1 LKRLNEDV
9 TFQGGNVSTATA
21 RRLRKPLVS
30 ALALAGV
37 GVLVLAGCSGGGDSG
52 SGSGENP
59 TTFEFLKNAENTTTE
74 PILQALAD
82 DTCSAEEEAA
92 PLEINSIPQ
101 ADLDAQVQL
110 LATQDG
116 LPPMFSAG
124 GNPAEGAKLW
134 EAGYLVDF
142 DKALTELGVRDKVSD
157 GAVSTI
163 EKLYGGAFNFLPYQY
178 NIEGIFYN
186 KAIFEENGWAVPE
199 TWDDL
204 LTVAGEAKAA
214 GLTAF
219 AASGEQ
225 GWPLTRLVS
234 GYIFRSLGPDAMQAV
249 ADGDAKLTDP
259 EYVAAAQQIADL
271 GAAGYFGDNVASLD
285 YDAASNEFL
294 TGKAAMIYMG
304 SWLLGNI
311 NSDANQIG
319 ADNVGFMPFPAVDG
333 GAGSI
338 DEYPSNV
345 GLPATF
351 NAKTYAADNNVGAWL
366 KCITENYGNEALEQ
380 GQITGFVADD
390 TSIELPAISQTIK
403 DTIDTSTDSVLW
415 FEALFNAK
423 ASSISSTNAA
433 LLVTGQMTPEEF
445 MTAVQTALDEG

>member
-1 LKRLNEDV
+1 
-9 TFQGGNVSTATA
+9 
-21 RRLRKPLVS
+21 
-30 ALALAGV
+30 
-37 GVLVLAGCSGGGDSG
+37 
-52 SGSGENP
+52 
-59 TTFEFLKNAENTTTE
+59 
-74 PILQALAD
+74 
-82 DTCSAEEEAA
+82 
-92 PLEINSIPQ
+92 
-101 ADLDAQVQL
+101 
-110 LATQDG
+110 
-116 LPPMFSAG
+116 
-124 GNPAEGAKLW
+124 
-134 EAGYLVDF
+134 
-142 DKALTELGVRDKVSD
+142 
-157 GAVSTI
+157 
-163 EKLYGGAFNFLPYQY
+163 
-178 NIEGIFYN
+178 
-186 KAIFEENGWAVPE
+186 
-199 TWDDL
+199 
-204 LTVAGEAKAA
+204 
-214 GLTAF
+214 
-219 AASGEQ
+219 
-225 GWPLTRLVS
+225 LVS
-234 GYIFRSLGPDAMQAV
+234 GYIFRSLGPDAMQKV

-259 EYVAAAQQIADL
+259 EYVAAAKQIADL

-285 YDAASNEFL
+285 YDAATNEFL

-366 KCITENYGNEALEQ
+366 KCITENYGNEALKQ

-433 LLVTGQMTPEEF
+433 LLVTGQMSPEDF
-445 MTAVQTALDEG
+445 MKAVQDALDQG

>member
-1 LKRLNEDV
+1 
-9 TFQGGNVSTATA
+9 VSTATA

-52 SGSGENP
+52 GGSGENP

-82 DTCSAEEEAA
+82 DACSAEEKAA

-142 DKALTELGVRDKVSD
+142 DKALTDLGVRDKVSD

-214 GLTAF
+214 GLNPF

-259 EYVAAAQQIADL
+259 EYVAAAKQIADL

-285 YDAASNEFL
+285 YDAATNEFL

-366 KCITENYGNEALEQ
+366 KCITENYGNEALKQ

-403 DTIDTSTDSVLW
+403 ETIDTSTDSVLW

-445 MTAVQTALDEG
+445 MTAVQTALDQG

>member
-1 LKRLNEDV
+1 
-9 TFQGGNVSTATA
+9 VSTATA

-52 SGSGENP
+52 GGSGENP

-82 DTCSAEEEAA
+82 DVCSAEEEAA

-142 DKALTELGVRDKVSD
+142 DEALTDLGVRDKVSD

-271 GAAGYFGDNVASLD
+271 GAQGYFGDNVASLD

-319 ADNVGFMPFPAVDG
+319 ADNVGFMPFPAVEG

-351 NAKTYAADNNVGAWL
+351 NAKTYSADNNVGAWL
-366 KCITENYGNEALEQ
+366 KCITENYGNEALKQ

-403 DTIDTSTDSVLW
+403 ETIDTSTDSVLW

-433 LLVTGQMTPEEF
+433 LLVTGQMTAEEF
-445 MTAVQTALDEG
+445 MTVVQDALDQG

>member
-1 LKRLNEDV
+1 M
-9 TFQGGNVSTATA
+9 FTAER
-21 RRLRKPLVS
+21 RRLRKPLLGTA
-30 ALALAGV
+30 ALVGA

-52 SGSGENP
+52 GGENP
-59 TTFEFLKNAENTTTE
+59 TTLEFLKNAENTTTQ
-74 PILQALAD
+74 PVLDALAANQ
-82 DTCSAEEEAA
+82 CEAENEAA
-92 PLEINSIPQ
+92 PLEVNSIPQ
-101 ADLDAQVQL
+101 AELDAQVQL

-124 GNPAEGAKLW
+124 GNPAEGAKLAD
-134 EAGYLVDF
+134 AGYLVDF
-142 DKALTELGVRDKVSD
+142 DAALTELGVRDKVAE

-163 EKLYGGAFNFLPYQY
+163 KKLYGGDFTFLPFQY

-186 KAIFEENGWAVPE
+186 KAIFEENGWDVPE

-204 LTVAGEAKAA
+204 VTVAGEAQAA
-214 GLTAF
+214 GLTPF

-234 GYIFRSLGPDAMQAV
+234 GYLFRSLGPDALQKV
-249 ADGDAKLTDP
+249 ADGEAKLTDP
-259 EYVAAAQQIADL
+259 DYVAAAQAIADL
-271 GAAGYFGDNVASLD
+271 GADGYFGDNVASLD
-285 YDAASNEFL
+285 YDAATNEFL

-311 NSDANQIG
+311 NGDGNEIG
-319 ADNVGFMPFPAVDG
+319 ADNVGFMKFPAVEG

-351 NAKTYAADNNVGAWL
+351 NAKTYSADNNVGAWL
-366 KCITENYGNEALEQ
+366 KCITANYGTEALKQ
-380 GQITGFVADD
+380 GQITGFISDEPAD
-390 TSIELPAISQTIK
+390 LPAISQTVADEIA
-403 DTIDTSTDSVLW
+403 TATDSVLW

-433 LLVTGQMTPEEF
+433 LLVTGQLSAEEF
-445 MTAVQTALDEG
+445 MTLVQNALDEG

>member
-1 LKRLNEDV
+1 M
-9 TFQGGNVSTATA
+9 AA
-21 RRLRKPLVS
+21 
-30 ALALAGV
+30 V
-37 GVLVLAGCSGGGDSG
+37 GS
-52 SGSGENP
+52 ENP
-59 TTFEFLKNAENTTTE
+59 TTLEFLKNAENTTTE

-82 DTCSAEEEAA
+82 DVCSAEEEAA

-142 DKALTELGVRDKVSD
+142 DEALTELGVRDKVAD

-259 EYVAAAQQIADL
+259 EYVDAAQQIADL
-271 GAAGYFGDNVASLD
+271 GAAGLLRRQRRLARLRRRLQRVPHRQGRDDLHGQL
-285 YDAASNEFL
+285 AAGQHQQRRQPDRRRQRRIHAVPGRRRRRRFDRRVPVERRSARDLRRED
-294 TGKAAMIYMG
+294 
-304 SWLLGNI
+304 LLGRQQRRRV
-311 NSDANQIG
+311 AEVHHRELRQRG
-319 ADNVGFMPFPAVDG
+319 AQ
-333 GAGSI
+333 AGP
-338 DEYPSNV
+338 DHR
-345 GLPATF
+345 LRRR
-351 NAKTYAADNNVGAWL
+351 
-366 KCITENYGNEALEQ
+366 
-380 GQITGFVADD
+380 
-390 TSIELPAISQTIK
+390 
-403 DTIDTSTDSVLW
+403 
-415 FEALFNAK
+415 
-423 ASSISSTNAA
+423 
-433 LLVTGQMTPEEF
+433 
-445 MTAVQTALDEG
+445 

>member
-1 LKRLNEDV
+1 M
-9 TFQGGNVSTATA
+9 FTAER
-21 RRLRKPLVS
+21 RRLRKPMLATAALVGTG
-30 ALALAGV
+30 A
-37 GVLVLAGCSGGGDSG
+37 LVLTGCAGGGG
-52 SGSGENP
+52 SAGSDP
-59 TTFEFLKNAENTTTE
+59 DALEFLKNAENTTTE
-74 PILQALAD
+74 PVLRALAD
-82 DTCSAEEEAA
+82 SVCSDQEAA
-92 PLEINSIPQ
+92 MPLEVNSIPQ
-101 ADLDAQVQL
+101 AELDAQVQL

-134 EAGYLVDF
+134 DAGYLLDF
-142 DKALTELGVRDKVSD
+142 DEALTDLGVRDKVAE

-163 EKLYGGAFNFLPYQY
+163 EKLYGGAFNFLPFQY

-186 KAIFEENGWAVPE
+186 TAMFEENGWAVPE

-204 LTVAGEAKAA
+204 VALADDVEAA
-214 GLTAF
+214 GYTPF

-234 GYIFRSLGPDAMQAV
+234 GYLFRSLGPDALQKV
-249 ADGDAKLTDP
+249 ADGEAKLTDP
-259 EYVAAAQQIADL
+259 EYIEGAAAIADL
-271 GAAGYFGDNVASLD
+271 GAAGYFGDNVTSLD
-285 YDAASNEFL
+285 YDAATNEFL
-294 TGKAAMIYMG
+294 TGNAAMIYMG

-319 ADNVGFMPFPAVDG
+319 ADSVGFMKFPAVSG

-351 NAKTYAADNNVGAWL
+351 GANTYTDGVADWL
-366 KCITENYGNEALEQ
+366 GCIVENYGNEALQQ
-380 GQITGFVADD
+380 GQITGFIADEPAD
-390 TSIELPAISQTIK
+390 LPAISQTVADEIA
-403 DTIDTSTDSVLW
+403 TATDSVLW

-423 ASSISSTNAA
+423 ASNISSTNAA
-433 LLVTGQMTPEEF
+433 LLVTGQITPEEF
-445 MTAVQTALDEG
+445 MTLVQDALDEG

>member
-1 LKRLNEDV
+1 
-9 TFQGGNVSTATA
+9 VSTATA

-37 GVLVLAGCSGGGDSG
+37 GVLVLAGCSGGGDNG
-52 SGSGENP
+52 GGSGENP
-59 TTFEFLKNAENTTTE
+59 TTLEFLKNAENTTTE
-74 PILQALAD
+74 PVLQALAD
-82 DTCSAEEEAA
+82 DACSAEEEAA

-101 ADLDAQVQL
+101 AELDAQVQL

-142 DKALTELGVRDKVSD
+142 DKALTELGVRDKVAE

-204 LTVAGEAKAA
+204 LTVAEQAKAA

-311 NSDANQIG
+311 NSDANTIG

-366 KCITENYGNEALEQ
+366 KCITENYGNEALKQ
-380 GQITGFVADD
+380 GQITGFIADEPAD
-390 TSIELPAISQTIK
+390 LPAISQTIA
-403 DTIDTSTDSVLW
+403 DEISTATDSVLW

-423 ASSISSTNAA
+423 ASSVSSTNAA
-433 LLVTGQMTPEEF
+433 LLVTGQLSAEEF
-445 MTAVQTALDEG
+445 MNLVQTALDEG

>member
-1 LKRLNEDV
+1 MF
-9 TFQGGNVSTATA
+9 TAQG
-21 RRLRKPLVS
+21 RRLRGPIAGTA
-30 ALALAGV
+30 ALIGAS
-37 GVLVLAGCSGGGDSG
+37 VLVLAGCSGGGGGGGGNVEAPS
-52 SGSGENP
+52 SL
-59 TTFEFLKNAENTTTE
+59 EFLKNAENTTTE
-74 PILQALAD
+74 PVLDALVAGS
-82 DTCSAEEEAA
+82 CEAENDAM
-92 PLEINSIPQ
+92 PLEVSSIPQ
-101 ADLDAQVQL
+101 AELDAQIQL

-124 GNPAEGAKLW
+124 GNPAEGAKLA
-134 EAGYLVDF
+134 EGGYLVDF
-142 DKALTELGVRDKVSD
+142 DEALEELGVRDKVAE

-163 EKLYGGAFNFLPYQY
+163 KKLYGGEFTFLPFQY

-186 KAIFEENGWAVPE
+186 KAVFEENGWDVPE

-204 LTVAGEAKAA
+204 LTVAGEAKSA

-234 GYIFRSLGPDAMQAV
+234 GYLFRSLGADALQKV

-259 EYVAAAQQIADL
+259 EYVEAAQAIADL
-271 GAAGYFGDNVASLD
+271 GAEGYFGSNVASLD

-311 NSDANQIG
+311 NGDGNQIG
-319 ADNVGFMPFPAVDG
+319 ADNVGFFKFPAVDG

-351 NAKTYAADNNVGAWL
+351 NAATYSADNGVGDWL
-366 KCITENYGNEALEQ
+366 GCIVENYGTEALKQ
-380 GQITGFVADD
+380 GQITGFISDEEAD
-390 TSIELPAISQTIK
+390 LPEISQTVADEIA
-403 DTIDTSTDSVLW
+403 TATDSVLW

-433 LLVTGQMTPEEF
+433 LLATGQLSAEEF
-445 MTAVQTALDEG
+445 MKLVQDALDAG

>member
-1 LKRLNEDV
+1 M
-9 TFQGGNVSTATA
+9 FTAER
-21 RRLRKPLVS
+21 RRLRKPLIGAAALVS
-30 ALALAGV
+30 A
-37 GVLVLAGCSGGGDSG
+37 GVLVLAGCSGGGG
-52 SGSGENP
+52 SNGGGEDP
-59 TTFEFLKNAENTTTE
+59 ATLEFLKNAENTTTQ
-74 PILQALAD
+74 PVLDALAAGACE
-82 DTCSAEEEAA
+82 TQNEAM
-92 PLEINSIPQ
+92 PLEVNSIPQ
-101 ADLDAQVQL
+101 AELDAQVQL

-134 EAGYLVDF
+134 EAGYLLDF
-142 DKALTELGVRDKVSD
+142 DEALTELGVRDKVAE

-163 EKLYGGAFNFLPYQY
+163 EKLYGGAFNFLPFQY

-186 KAIFEENGWAVPE
+186 KAVFEENGWEVPE

-204 LTVAGEAKAA
+204 LTVAAEAQDA
-214 GLTAF
+214 GLTPF

-234 GYIFRSLGPDAMQAV
+234 GYLFRSLGPDALQKV
-249 ADGDAKLTDP
+249 ADGEAKLTDP
-259 EYVAAAQQIADL
+259 EYVEAAAAIADL
-271 GAAGYFGDNVASLD
+271 GAQGYFGDNVASLD

-294 TGKAAMIYMG
+294 TGNAAMIYMG

-311 NSDANQIG
+311 NGEGNQIG
-319 ADNVGFMPFPAVDG
+319 ADNVGFFKFPAVDG

-351 NAKTYAADNNVGAWL
+351 GAKTYTEGVGEWL
-366 KCITENYGNEALEQ
+366 KCITENYGNEALKQ
-380 GQITGFVADD
+380 GQITGFIADEPAD
-390 TSIELPAISQTIK
+390 LPAISQTIA
-403 DTIDTSTDSVLW
+403 DEIATATDSVLW

-423 ASSISSTNAA
+423 ASSVSSTNAA
-433 LLVTGQMTPEEF
+433 LLVTGQLSPEEF
-445 MTAVQTALDEG
+445 MTLVQNALDEG

>member
-1 LKRLNEDV
+1 M
-9 TFQGGNVSTATA
+9 FTAER
-21 RRLRKPLVS
+21 RRLRKPLIGAAALLGAS
-30 ALALAGV
+30 ALI
-37 GVLVLAGCSGGGDSG
+37 LAGCSGGGDSG
-52 SGSGENP
+52 GTEDVKSL
-59 TTFEFLKNAENTTTE
+59 EFLKNAENTTTE
-74 PILQALAD
+74 PVLQALAD
-82 DTCSAEEEAA
+82 NECTDENKAL
-92 PLEINSIPQ
+92 PLEVNSIPQ

-116 LPPMFSAG
+116 LPAMFSAG
-124 GNPAEGAKLW
+124 GNPAEGAKL
-134 EAGYLVDF
+134 ADNNYLVDF
-142 DKALTELGVRDKVSD
+142 DKALTELGVRDKIAE

-163 EKLYGGAFNFLPYQY
+163 EKLYGGKFTFLPFQY

-186 KAIFEENGWAVPE
+186 KQVFEENGWEVPE

-204 LTVAGEAKAA
+204 LTIADEAKAA
-214 GLTAF
+214 GLTPF

-234 GYIFRSLGPDAMQAV
+234 GYLFRTLGADALQKV

-259 EYVAAAQQIADL
+259 EYVEAAAAIADL
-271 GAAGYFGDNVASLD
+271 GAKGYFGDNVASLD

-311 NSDANQIG
+311 NGDGNQIG
-319 ADNVGFMPFPAVDG
+319 ADNVGFFKFPSVDG
-333 GAGSI
+333 GKGSI

-351 NAKTYAADNNVGAWL
+351 NAKTYSKDNGVGDWL
-366 KCITENYGNEALEQ
+366 KCIATNYGNEALKQ
-380 GQITGFVADD
+380 GQITGFIADED
-390 TSIELPAISQTIK
+390 VELPAISQTIADEISSAK
-403 DTIDTSTDSVLW
+403 DSVLW

-423 ASSISSTNAA
+423 ASNISSTNAA
-433 LLVTGQMTPEEF
+433 LLVTGQLSPEEF
-445 MTAVQTALDEG
+445 MKLVQDALDQG

>member
-1 LKRLNEDV
+1 M
-9 TFQGGNVSTATA
+9 FTAER
-21 RRLRKPLVS
+21 RRLRGPLVGAA
-30 ALALAGV
+30 ALIGAS
-37 GVLVLAGCSGGGDSG
+37 VLVLAGCSGGGGQGGTAEAPS
-52 SGSGENP
+52 
-59 TTFEFLKNAENTTTE
+59 TLEFLKNAENTTTQ
-74 PILQALAD
+74 PVLDALASGSCK
-82 DTCSAEEEAA
+82 TEAEAM
-92 PLEINSIPQ
+92 PLEVNSIPQ
-101 ADLDAQVQL
+101 AELDAQVQL

-124 GNPAEGAKLW
+124 GNPAEGAKLAD
-134 EAGYLVDF
+134 AGYLVDF
-142 DKALTELGVRDKVSD
+142 DTALEELGVRDKVAE

-163 EKLYGGAFNFLPYQY
+163 KKLYGGKFSFLPFQY

-186 KAIFEENGWAVPE
+186 KAVFEQNGWDVPE
-199 TWDDL
+199 SWEDL
-204 LTVAGEAKAA
+204 LTVAGEAQDA

-234 GYIFRSLGPDAMQAV
+234 GYLFRSLGPDALQKV

-259 EYVAAAQQIADL
+259 EYVEAAQAIADL

-294 TGKAAMIYMG
+294 SGKAAMIYMG

-311 NSDANQIG
+311 NAEGNAVS
-319 ADNVGFMPFPAVDG
+319 ADDVGFFKFPAVDG

-351 NAKTYAADNNVGAWL
+351 NAATYSADNGVGDWL
-366 KCITENYGNEALEQ
+366 GCIVENYGTEALAQ
-380 GQITGFVADD
+380 GQITGFISDEDAD
-390 TSIELPAISQTIK
+390 LPAISQTVADEIAGA
-403 DTIDTSTDSVLW
+403 TDSVLW

-433 LLVTGQMTPEEF
+433 LLVTGQLSAEEF
-445 MTAVQTALDEG
+445 MSLVQDALDAG

>member
-1 LKRLNEDV
+1 M
-9 TFQGGNVSTATA
+9 STAER
-21 RRLRKPLVS
+21 RRLRKPIIGTAVL
-30 ALALAGV
+30 LGV
-37 GVLVLAGCSGGGDSG
+37 GALVLAGCAGGGSGGGDEPS
-52 SGSGENP
+52 S
-59 TTFEFLKNAENTTTE
+59 FEFLKNAENTTTE

-82 DTCSAEEEAA
+82 GECTDENEAL
-92 PLEINSIPQ
+92 PLEVSSIPQ
-101 ADLDAQVQL
+101 AELDAQIQL

-124 GNPAEGAKLW
+124 GNPAEGAKL
-134 EAGYLVDF
+134 ADNGYLVDF
-142 DKALTELGVRDKVSD
+142 DKALTELGVRDKVAE

-163 EKLYGGAFNFLPYQY
+163 KKLYGGEFTFLPYQY

-186 KAIFEENGWAVPE
+186 KAIFEENGWEVPE

-214 GLTAF
+214 GLTPF

-234 GYIFRSLGPDAMQAV
+234 GYLFRTLGADALEKV
-249 ADGDAKLTDP
+249 RDGDAKLTDP
-259 EYVAAAQQIADL
+259 EYVAAAQAIADL
-271 GAAGYFGDNVASLD
+271 GAQGYFGDNVASLD

-311 NSDANQIG
+311 NGDGNQIG
-319 ADNVGFMPFPAVDG
+319 ADNVGFFKYPAVEG
-333 GAGSI
+333 GKGSI

-351 NAKTYAADNNVGAWL
+351 SAKAYSAENGVGDWL
-366 KCITENYGNEALEQ
+366 KCITANYGNEALKQ
-380 GQITGFVADD
+380 GQITGFIADEEV
-390 TSIELPAISQTIK
+390 ELPAISQTIA
-403 DTIDTSTDSVLW
+403 DEIAGASDSVLW

-423 ASSISSTNAA
+423 ASSVSSTNAA
-433 LLVTGQMTPEEF
+433 LLVTGQLTAEEF
-445 MTAVQTALDEG
+445 MKLVQDALDAG

>member
-1 LKRLNEDV
+1 M
-9 TFQGGNVSTATA
+9 FTAER
-21 RRLRKPLVS
+21 RRLRKPLIGTAALVS
-30 ALALAGV
+30 AS
-37 GVLVLAGCSGGGDSG
+37 VLVLVGCAGGGG
-52 SGSGENP
+52 GGNNGGGEDP
-59 TTFEFLKNAENTTTE
+59 DTLEFLKNAENTTTE
-74 PILQALAD
+74 PILDALAAD
-82 DTCSAEEEAA
+82 SCKEQNDAM
-92 PLEINSIPQ
+92 PLEVNSIPQ
-101 ADLDAQVQL
+101 AELDAQVQL

-134 EAGYLVDF
+134 EAGYLLDF
-142 DKALTELGVRDKVSD
+142 DEALTDLGVRDKVAE

-163 EKLYGGAFNFLPYQY
+163 EKLYGGAFNFLPFQY

-186 KAIFEENGWAVPE
+186 KAVFEENGWEVPE

-204 LTVAGEAKAA
+204 LTIAAEAQDA
-214 GLTAF
+214 GLTPF

-234 GYIFRSLGPDAMQAV
+234 GYLFRSLGPDALQKV
-249 ADGDAKLTDP
+249 ADGEAKLTDP
-259 EYVAAAQQIADL
+259 EYVEAAQAIADL
-271 GAAGYFGDNVASLD
+271 GAAGYFGSNVASLD
-285 YDAASNEFL
+285 YDAATNEFL

-311 NSDANQIG
+311 NGDGNSIG
-319 ADNVGFMPFPAVDG
+319 ADNVGFFKFPAVDG

-351 NAKTYAADNNVGAWL
+351 GAKTYTEGVGEWL
-366 KCITENYGNEALEQ
+366 KCITENYGNEALAQ
-380 GQITGFVADD
+380 GQITGFIADD
-390 TSIELPAISQTIK
+390 PVELPAISQTIA
-403 DTIDTSTDSVLW
+403 DEIASATDSVLW

-423 ASSISSTNAA
+423 ASNISSTNAA
-433 LLVTGQMTPEEF
+433 LLVTGQLSPEEF
-445 MTAVQTALDEG
+445 MQLVQDALDEG

>member
-1 LKRLNEDV
+1 M
-9 TFQGGNVSTATA
+9 FTAER
-21 RRLRKPLVS
+21 RRLRKPLIGAA
-30 ALALAGV
+30 ALV
-37 GVLVLAGCSGGGDSG
+37 GASVLVLAGCSAGGDSG
-52 SGSGENP
+52 GGENP
-59 TTFEFLKNAENTTTE
+59 TTLEFLKNAENTTTQ
-74 PILQALAD
+74 PVLDALAAG
-82 DTCSAEEEAA
+82 TCEAENEAA
-92 PLEINSIPQ
+92 PLEVNSIPQ
-101 ADLDAQVQL
+101 AELDAQVQL

-124 GNPAEGAKLW
+124 GNPAEGAKLAD
-134 EAGYLVDF
+134 AGYLVDF
-142 DKALTELGVRDKVSD
+142 DEALTELGVRDKVAE

-163 EKLYGGAFNFLPYQY
+163 EKLYGGDFTFLPFQY

-186 KAIFEENGWAVPE
+186 KAIFEENGWDVPE

-214 GLTAF
+214 GLTPF

-234 GYIFRSLGPDAMQAV
+234 GYLFRSLGPDALQKV
-249 ADGDAKLTDP
+249 ADGEAKLTDP
-259 EYVAAAQQIADL
+259 DYVAAAQAIADL
-271 GAAGYFGDNVASLD
+271 GADGYFGDNVASLD
-285 YDAASNEFL
+285 YDAASNEFF
-294 TGKAAMIYMG
+294 TGNAAMIYMG

-311 NSDANQIG
+311 NGDGNQIG
-319 ADNVGFMPFPAVDG
+319 ADNVGFMKFPAVEG

-366 KCITENYGNEALEQ
+366 ECITANYGNEALKQ
-380 GQITGFVADD
+380 GQITGFIADEPV
-390 TSIELPAISQTIK
+390 ELPAISQAIADEIATA
-403 DTIDTSTDSVLW
+403 TDSVLW

-423 ASSISSTNAA
+423 ASNISSTNAA
-433 LLVTGQMTPEEF
+433 LLVTGQLSAEEF
-445 MTAVQTALDEG
+445 MTLVQDALDEG

>member
-1 LKRLNEDV
+1 V
-9 TFQGGNVSTATA
+9 FTAER
-21 RRLRKPLVS
+21 RRLRKPLIGAAALVS
-30 ALALAGV
+30 A
-37 GVLVLAGCSGGGDSG
+37 GVLVLAGCAGGGGGNNGGGGDD
-52 SGSGENP
+52 P
-59 TTFEFLKNAENTTTE
+59 ATLEFLKNAENTTTE
-74 PILQALAD
+74 PVLDALAAGACE
-82 DTCSAEEEAA
+82 TQNEAM
-92 PLEINSIPQ
+92 PLEVNSIPQ
-101 ADLDAQVQL
+101 AELDAQIQL

-134 EAGYLVDF
+134 EAGYLLDL
-142 DKALTELGVRDKVSD
+142 DKALTDLGVRDKVAE

-163 EKLYGGAFNFLPYQY
+163 EKLYGGAFNFLPFQY

-186 KAIFEENGWAVPE
+186 KAVFEENGWEVPE

-204 LTVAGEAKAA
+204 LTVAAEAQDA
-214 GLTAF
+214 GLTPF

-234 GYIFRSLGPDAMQAV
+234 GYLFRSLGPDALQKV
-249 ADGDAKLTDP
+249 ADGEAKLTDP
-259 EYVAAAQQIADL
+259 EYVEAAAAIADL
-271 GAAGYFGDNVASLD
+271 GAQGYFGDNVASLD

-311 NSDANQIG
+311 NGDGNEIG
-319 ADNVGFMPFPAVDG
+319 ADNVGFFKFPAVEG

-351 NAKTYAADNNVGAWL
+351 GAKTYTEGVGEWL
-366 KCITENYGNEALEQ
+366 ECITANYGNEALKQ
-380 GQITGFVADD
+380 GQITGFIADEPAD
-390 TSIELPAISQTIK
+390 LPVISQTIA
-403 DTIDTSTDSVLW
+403 DEIATATDSVLW

-433 LLVTGQMTPEEF
+433 LLVTGQITPEEF
-445 MTAVQTALDEG
+445 MTLVQDALDEG